1 MHAVC
6 VYSLCVN
13 MTFARREKEKNI
25 KSTQW
30 KKKKIIC
37 GLVIDVC
44 PVWVKRFFDN
54 FSFFF
59 IKQLIWAP
67 DRFVLHKMEYLGSYC
82 AIVCISVTPRG
93 LIQRRR
99 LAATIMSQTP
109 QSALYHIA
117 NCPLYHTGAA
127 RSLTAML
134 NHTVLSPTPCCITH
148 CEVLKFVFAGIS

>member
-1 MHAVC
+1 M
-6 VYSLCVN
+6 
-13 MTFARREKEKNI
+13 
-25 KSTQW
+25 

-44 PVWVKRFFDN
+44 PVKRFFDN

-67 DRFVLHKMEYLGSYC
+67 DRIVLHKMEYLGSILGVFGEYLGS
-82 AIVCISVTPRG
+82 IWGVFGELLWYSISVTPRG

-148 CEVLKFVFAGIS
+148 CKVFKFVFAGIS

>member
-1 MHAVC
+1 M
-6 VYSLCVN
+6 
-13 MTFARREKEKNI
+13 
-25 KSTQW
+25 

-44 PVWVKRFFDN
+44 PVCVNRFFDN

-59 IKQLIWAP
+59 IKQLILAP
-67 DRFVLHKMEYLGSYC
+67 DRILLHKMELLCYS
-82 AIVCISVTPRG
+82 ISVTPRG

-109 QSALYHIA
+109 QSSLYHIA